1 MTADSP
7 ESAVSEWRNAGFAA
21 SDAQTFIDASVPL
34 VVARQWTDAGIDPDD
49 AVDFIGK
56 AVPPDH
62 ATDFHKRGIEPWQ
75 VTRTDIGFEVELE
88 PWQRDPLE
96 QLAAVIEPGRFGLSI
111 WSVTPWDGEHL
122 ENEVSLEWDGRHVVE
137 WSVLS
142 GSGLSMMSEVS
153 FSGVAGWPDDKDLLV
168 TYSGDDGRRGFHRLG
183 GAAPTANDPGGAS
196 DPRQWSG
203 FANSLIGLTEEL
215 LNSGI
220 EECDELADWYRRTGD
235 DEWNE
240 FDELFRLYLAKSDE
254 EGALPDFDVWISGA
268 VDDGI
273 YEIESD

>member
-7 ESAVSEWRNAGFAA
+7 QSAKSEWLNAGFSAV
-21 SDAQTFIDASVPL
+21 DAQTFINASVPMA
-34 VVARQWTDAGIDPDD
+34 VARQWADAGIDPDN
-49 AVDFIGK
+49 AVEFIGK

-62 ATDFHKRGIEPWQ
+62 ATDFYKRDIEPWQ
-75 VTRTDIGFEVELE
+75 VTRTDTGFELELE

-96 QLAAVIEPGRFGLSI
+96 QLPAAIEPGRFGLSI
-111 WSVTPWDGEHL
+111 WSVTPWDGNHL
-122 ENEVSLEWDGRHVVE
+122 ENEVSLEWDGAHVVE

-153 FSGVAGWPDDKDLLV
+153 FRGLAGWPDGKDVLV
-168 TYSGDDGRRGFHRLG
+168 TYSCDDGRGFQRLH
-183 GAAPTANDPGGAS
+183 GAAPVSGGPGGAS
-196 DPRQWSG
+196 DPREWVG

-220 EECDELADWYRRTGD
+220 EEGDELADYYRRADD
-235 DEWNE
+235 DEWIE
-240 FDELFRLYLAKSDE
+240 FDELFRLFLAKTDV
-254 EGALPDFDVWISGA
+254 EGGLPDFDVWIARA
-268 VDDGI
+268 VEDGT